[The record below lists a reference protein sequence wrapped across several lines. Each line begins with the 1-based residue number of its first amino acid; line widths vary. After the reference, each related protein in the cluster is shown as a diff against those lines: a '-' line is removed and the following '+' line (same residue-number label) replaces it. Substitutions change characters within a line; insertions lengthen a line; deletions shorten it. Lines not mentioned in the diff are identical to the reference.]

1 MEEAYAA
8 QFIPASKMRGGP
20 VTGPDGARLS
30 SLTASLVG
38 RTVLQI
44 IPRLDAGGAER
55 TTIDIAA
62 ALAEAGAR
70 PLVATEGGRLISEL
84 QANGGVWAPFP
95 ARSKNPLAMALNVY
109 RLARL
114 IREEKVDLV
123 HARSRAPAWVALGA
137 ARLTGTPFVTTYHGS
152 YAGQSVLKV
161 LYNSVMARG
170 DAVIA
175 NSQFTADR
183 ILRMHPFAADRIH
196 VIHRGTDFRAFMPE
210 QVDAERV
217 ARLRQSWGL
226 APDDRIVLLAA
237 RLTSWK
243 GQRVL
248 IEAAKLLMAQGLTD
262 TKFVLA
268 GDDQGRDSYVR
279 DLRAQ
284 IAAAGLNDVVRLPG
298 HCTDMPAAY
307 LTSAVVTVPSTEP
320 EAFGRAAVE
329 AQAMGA
335 PVVVSELGA
344 VPETVLAPPHVDPQA
359 RTGWHVPPGD
369 AKALADAL
377 AHALALGETARDSLA
392 RRARA
397 HVQSHFSLDRMCGQT
412 LAVYAATIE
421 DRLGR

>member
-1 MEEAYAA
+1 
-8 QFIPASKMRGGP
+8 
-20 VTGPDGARLS
+20 
-30 SLTASLVG
+30 
-38 RTVLQI
+38 
-44 IPRLDAGGAER
+44 
-55 TTIDIAA
+55 
-62 ALAEAGAR
+62 
-70 PLVATEGGRLISEL
+70 
-84 QANGGVWAPFP
+84 
-95 ARSKNPLAMALNVY
+95 
-109 RLARL
+109 
-114 IREEKVDLV
+114 
-123 HARSRAPAWVALGA
+123 
-137 ARLTGTPFVTTYHGS
+137 
-152 YAGQSVLKV
+152 
-161 LYNSVMARG
+161 
-170 DAVIA
+170 
-175 NSQFTADR
+175 
-183 ILRMHPFAADRIH
+183 
-196 VIHRGTDFRAFMPE
+196 
-210 QVDAERV
+210 
-217 ARLRQSWGL
+217 
-226 APDDRIVLLAA
+226 VLLAA

-248 IEAAKLLMAQGLTD
+248 IEAAKRLMAQGLTD

-329 AQAMGA
+329 AQALGA

-369 AKALADAL
+369 AQALADAL

-412 LAVYAATIE
+412 LGVYATTIE